1 MDCSLPGSSVQSLGD
16 DKKKKKKTTLLL
28 IKHTAKCDLGMDPK
42 QTTNQK

>member
-16 DKKKKKKTTLLL
+16 DKKKKKKTLLL
-28 IKHTAKCDLGMDPK
+28 IKNTAKCDLGMDPK